1 MNSIIKKILILLQ
14 LFAITACSNYGPLNY
29 QDHESVSE
37 YVNRIAKKI
46 IIVSDQSSINYRFA
60 VNEEQ
65 TPSVTFDQEDNQII
79 VTSGL
84 LESLSDEAELAAILS
99 LAMAKY
105 AGLADPD
112 QATITYLYR
121 AGYDPSALLD
131 IQEQGLY
138 ANLYATPI
146 TASTIEYNKHRIASL
161 PKGLLRESVNF
172 CNHIQG
178 QRCAKAAESEPAT
191 E

>member
-1 MNSIIKKILILLQ
+1 MNSIIKKILILLP
-14 LFAITACSNYGPLNY
+14 LLALTACSNYGAPDYHN
-29 QDHESVSE
+29 QESVSE

-46 IIVSDQSSINYRFA
+46 IIVSDQSSINYQFS
-60 VNEEQ
+60 VNDNPIPEI
-65 TPSVTFDQEDNQII
+65 SFDQEDNKII
-79 VTSGL
+79 VSSGL
-84 LESLSDEAELAAILS
+84 LQNLSDEAELAAILS

-112 QATITYLYR
+112 QATINYLYR
-121 AGYDPSALLD
+121 AGYDPRALID

-138 ANLYATPI
+138 ANLYATPV

-178 QRCAKAAESEPAT
+178 SRCAEAAESAT